1 MLNSSYPH
9 TLRSVTEESNKK
21 DVVFF
26 KLCIVNYYGFTVR
39 SQKITKV
46 PKIDESHF
54 LVNNK
59 HLHMSYIA
67 KRVERFFI
75 RNGNWYKLLEKKE
88 IFNPKSRD
96 CRNLLYII
104 AAKYVYAL
112 YVLNTVADHSTIVH
126 CKERRRWNKY
136 VYSLTS
142 RESVCYIKPTILS
155 CAEEIELNLLG
166 HKSGSLTALFNQFFR
181 EPIGEDPTVPGFK
194 DDPDIVLGVR
204 VSAFHLEYA
213 YLRVFKGPDFF
224 YNMGLLVAIN
234 QMRKSRNMK
243 LLSIIVAIYRMKSYS
258 AKYFN
263 ELLSDQSPM
272 RVNRVLAREFQ
283 YWSVELASFE
293 SKITNFMKSPHYSYD
308 LNYRRRHNIAFELV
322 TGRLENSGK
331 NELLTTFKEFN
342 C

>member
-1 MLNSSYPH
+1 MVTSIQKTPLLNFTYRH
-9 TLRSVTEESNKK
+9 ALRSATEESNQK
-21 DVVFF
+21 DAVFF
-26 KLCIVNYYGFTVR
+26 KLCVVNYYGFTVR
-39 SQKITKV
+39 NQKITKV

-54 LVNNK
+54 LMNEK
-59 HLHMSYIA
+59 HQYMSYIA

-75 RNGNWYKLLEKKE
+75 RNGDWHKLLEKKE

-104 AAKYVYAL
+104 AAKYIYAL
-112 YVLNTVADHSTIVH
+112 YVLNTVADHSAIVQ
-126 CKERRRWNKY
+126 CGVRKY

-142 RESVCYIKPTILS
+142 RDSVCYIKPRILN

-166 HKSGSLTALFNQFFR
+166 HKSGSLTVLFNQFFR

-213 YLRVFKGPDFF
+213 YPKVFKGPNIYYD
-224 YNMGLLVAIN
+224 MRLSLAVV
-234 QMRKSRNMK
+234 QMRNSRNMK

-293 SKITNFMKSPHYSYD
+293 SKITNFMTSPHYNYD

-331 NELLTTFKEFN
+331 D
-342 C
+342 